1 MQASPQTSRNAR
13 KRERCLEEVMQERDD
28 GYRLLPWD
36 LRQQQGLV
44 NLTNTPLSRV
54 AKAVMGHGDLG
65 DEMSLSLIHSVA
77 CAKYSTIKISLVLKG
92 NRWSKVSSR
101 AAESFDSQRSESRLH
116 MAAAC
121 ADGASRCAGGTP
133 SKAGPWSSVTGG
145 PPSKAGPWSSVIRAP
160 TPSAQPTVSPAPRG
174 LGPKLPFSTEDNGYP
189 VVEVRYKGCL
199 WRHYSREEQDTK
211 LMVAENIHHAAFTIS
226 PSRSY
231 QACAAVPDGEFR
243 LS

>member
-1 MQASPQTSRNAR
+1 MAEGTLDQVP
-13 KRERCLEEVMQERDD
+13 EVCDVD
-28 GYRLLPWD
+28 TTALP
-36 LRQQQGLV
+36 
-44 NLTNTPLSRV
+44 
-54 AKAVMGHGDLG
+54 
-65 DEMSLSLIHSVA
+65 
-77 CAKYSTIKISLVLKG
+77 ISLVLKG

-174 LGPKLPFSTEDNGYP
+174 LGPKLPFSTVTTLE
-189 VVEVRYKGCL
+189 R
-199 WRHYSREEQDTK
+199 
-211 LMVAENIHHAAFTIS
+211 HAALGRGDPRHPRWPVTSSVHGRQHASFMAPPSVTVPSPPTPALLTDSESTVKLRNIWS
-226 PSRSY
+226 PSRSRVGLPC
-231 QACAAVPDGEFR
+231 QNDSR
-243 LS
+243 DD